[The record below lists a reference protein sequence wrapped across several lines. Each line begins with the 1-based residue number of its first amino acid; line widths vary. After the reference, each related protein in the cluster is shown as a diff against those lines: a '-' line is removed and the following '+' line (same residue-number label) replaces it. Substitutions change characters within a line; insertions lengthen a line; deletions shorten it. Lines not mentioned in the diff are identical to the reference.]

1 MDQHTL
7 SDAGGQHKR
16 VLWGGRWF
24 FLWVALLLW
33 GMWASPGRAQTNP
46 SLSLLTVEL
55 WPDYDRP
62 EVLVL
67 LTGELPA
74 GTALPAT
81 VTIPIPAG
89 AQVNAVARISSDN
102 IMVDDIEY
110 SIDGDQV
117 TLTTP
122 DSRFRIE
129 FYEPYES
136 EGQTRRFSY
145 TWQADIDVASLEV
158 RVQQPVAATNLTIN
172 PNTTNVSVGQDN
184 LTYYNLDPVAVPAGQ
199 SFTVEVQYTATSDQ
213 LTVTTLVP
221 AGSNSTAGDTSAAV
235 DPGTTTPNWALWL
248 AIGGGLLVMAAVVWQ
263 VVSSRSRAGRPRKPR
278 PVRSAPPTQAAP
290 PPTPPAGAGVARFCH
305 HCGQP
310 VTPGDR
316 FCRNC
321 GTPLKGH

>member
-1 MDQHTL
+1 MNQHTVL
-7 SDAGGQHKR
+7 DAGGPHKR
-16 VLWGGRWF
+16 GLWGGRWL

-33 GMWASPGRAQTNP
+33 GMWASPGRAQTTP

-81 VTIPIPAG
+81 ITIPVPAG
-89 AQVNAVARISSDN
+89 AQVNAVARINSDN

-145 TWQADIDVASLEV
+145 TWQADIDVSSLEV
-158 RVQQPVAATNLTIN
+158 RVQQPVAAANLTIN
-172 PNTTNVSVGQDN
+172 PSTTNVSVGQDN

-221 AGSNSTAGDTSAAV
+221 AGDTAATVS
-235 DPGTTTPNWALWL
+235 PGTTAPNWALWL
-248 AIGGGLLVMAAVVWQ
+248 AVGGGLLVVAAIVWQ
-263 VVSSRSRAGRPRKPR
+263 VLSSRRQPSRPRKPR
-278 PVRSAPPTQAAP
+278 PVRSTPPAQAAP
-290 PPTPPAGAGVARFCH
+290 PPPPPPAGAGVARFCH
-305 HCGQP
+305 QCGQP
-310 VTPGDR
+310 VMPEDR

-321 GTPLKGH
+321 GTPLKGR